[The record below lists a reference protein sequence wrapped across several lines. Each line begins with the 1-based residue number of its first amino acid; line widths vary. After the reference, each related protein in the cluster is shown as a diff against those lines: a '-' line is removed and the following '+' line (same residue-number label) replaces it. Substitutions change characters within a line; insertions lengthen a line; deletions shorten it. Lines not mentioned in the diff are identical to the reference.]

1 MTVRRRRT
9 PSTTRP
15 TADLGFQ
22 VRTMRKAHGL
32 THEVLATKAKMRAP
46 QISLLETGHNVE
58 SRQYTAIAKALGYR
72 GALELFRADDTDPK
86 RRQMD
91 RAWLLLDDGQK
102 ARALRFLNRL
112 ILGDE

>member
-1 MTVRRRRT
+1 MTIRRRRAAT
-9 PSTTRP
+9 AARP

-91 RAWLLLDDGQK
+91 RAWLLLDDDQK
-102 ARALRFLNRL
+102 ARTLRFLNRL
-112 ILGDE
+112 ILGE